1 MKLTFTINGFEEEHE
16 EKVKQ
21 VLEIMGELN
30 DLGFGINDIED
41 ENGFVLM
48 KDCSPIGFRKGE

>member
-1 MKLTFTINGFEEEHE
+1 MKLVFTINGFEEEHE

-21 VLEIMGELN
+21 VLKIMGELN

-48 KDCSPIGFRKGE
+48 KDCSPI